1 MFPHAEQTLK
11 SLPGQT
17 RSKFV
22 LKGARAESLSDRQHN
37 SKLLLR
43 LNTRRKICIGSNR
56 RSKLIFRSNTRPK
69 SVPGWTNDQKS
80 NMRPEKILI
89 RQNKRLTSYTN
100 NLPEKILFR
109 SNTGKKGLSRVETRP
124 NNKKKFNKNKQIYD
138 GRVLKWLWHAFPH
151 MRQLDFWCWEPFFK
165 ISARLAFGEEI
176 LFHRPWDARES
187 HSISILELLVHFGS
201 FKRHILFF
209 CASIDK
215 KIRSHWGEVHEA
227 MFVVVSVPTD
237 GSNVA
242 FHVVIWL

>member
-1 MFPHAEQTLK
+1 MFPQAEQTLK

-17 RSKFV
+17 RPKFV

-43 LNTRRKICIGSNR
+43 LNTRPKNCIGSNR

-109 SNTGKKGLSRVETRP
+109 SNTGKKGLSRVETHDPITRK
-124 NNKKKFNKNKQIYD
+124 NSTKTNKYMME
-138 GRVLKWLWHAFPH
+138 GY
-151 MRQLDFWCWEPFFK
+151 
-165 ISARLAFGEEI
+165 
-176 LFHRPWDARES
+176 
-187 HSISILELLVHFGS
+187 
-201 FKRHILFF
+201 
-209 CASIDK
+209 
-215 KIRSHWGEVHEA
+215 
-227 MFVVVSVPTD
+227 
-237 GSNVA
+237 
-242 FHVVIWL
+242 